1 MLTLYLFFIRQV
13 SKSFHYIDSALVI
26 PFYALNVGTW
36 IYLRHYLNLRI
47 LWSLLTEFRT
57 VGPYELNWETQQY
70 KCWISNII
78 TFALLAMLQS
88 LNLFWLYCLL
98 RSAWKFISTG
108 EKKDDRSEDEPEGE
122 GVEGDVNGLA
132 KSNGNGVAKGH

>member
-1 MLTLYLFFIRQV
+1 M
-13 SKSFHYIDSALVI
+13 
-26 PFYALNVGTW
+26 
-36 IYLRHYLNLRI
+36 
-47 LWSLLTEFRT
+47 
-57 VGPYELNWETQQY
+57 GPYELNWETQQY

-108 EKKDDRSEDEPEGE
+108 EKKDDRSEDESEAEDIWKGQ
-122 GVEGDVNGLA
+122 NGHA
-132 KSNGNGVAKGH
+132 KVNGNGVAKGH